1 MGLKEIEMKSGDLK
15 QVFSNIKNTQFILWE
30 LIQTKIEVT

>member
-15 QVFSNIKNTQFILWE
+15 QVLSNIKKYSIYIMGVNPN
-30 LIQTKIEVT
+30 